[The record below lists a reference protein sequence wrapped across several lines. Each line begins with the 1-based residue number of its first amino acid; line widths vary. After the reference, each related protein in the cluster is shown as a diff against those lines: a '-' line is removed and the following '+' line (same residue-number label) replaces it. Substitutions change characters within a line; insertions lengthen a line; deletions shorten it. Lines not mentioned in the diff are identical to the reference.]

1 MRRRLF
7 AAWLAVLVLALL
19 PRTTR
24 AQTGTANP
32 HGEYTAPCAQ
42 CHLPDAWRPTKISPE
57 FKHAPGRFAL
67 EGAHARASCA
77 SCHKRLDFTGV
88 SSNCVSCH
96 RDSHQGELGANCAKC
111 HSSRSFLDMAPMRQS
126 HQVTAFPLK
135 GAHAA
140 ADCRSCHTP
149 RAPGQQAF
157 VNLPST
163 CQTCHLAAYQK
174 TTNPPH
180 ASGGLSTDCARCHS
194 TTAWDGRT
202 FDHSLTRF
210 GLTGAHRTLTCATCH
225 SDGVYAAK
233 ATTCVSCHQAA
244 FTATTNPNHAAGNF
258 PNDCTSCHTTTAWK
272 GAKFA
277 AHDASFFPI
286 YAGAHAGKW
295 ASCATCHTNAT
306 NYTVFD
312 CLSCHARPTMNQV
325 HASRAGYVYASPNCY
340 SCHARGSR

>member
-1 MRRRLF
+1 VGL
-7 AAWLAVLVLALL
+7 LIAVL

-32 HGEYTAPCAQ
+32 HGELKTPCAQ

-96 RDSHQGELGANCAKC
+96 RDAHQGELGANCAKC
-111 HSSRSFLDMAPMRQS
+111 HSSRSFLDMAPMRQT

-180 ASGGLSTDCARCHS
+180 VAGGFSRDCSTCHS
-194 TTAWDGRT
+194 TTGWQGKA
-202 FDHSLTRF
+202 FDHSITRF
-210 GLTGAHRTLTCATCH
+210 VLTGAHKTLNCASCH

-233 ATTCVSCHQAA
+233 PTTCVSCHQTAYQ
-244 FTATTNPNHAAGNF
+244 ATTNPNHAAANF
-258 PNDCTSCHTTTAWK
+258 STDCATCHTTTAWT
-272 GAKFA
+272 GNFV

-286 YAGAHAGKW
+286 YSGAHAGKW

-312 CLSCHARPTMNQV
+312 CLSCHNKGTTDNQ
-325 HASRAGYVYASPNCY
+325 HRGRAGYVYASPNCY
-340 SCHARGSR
+340 SCHARGRA